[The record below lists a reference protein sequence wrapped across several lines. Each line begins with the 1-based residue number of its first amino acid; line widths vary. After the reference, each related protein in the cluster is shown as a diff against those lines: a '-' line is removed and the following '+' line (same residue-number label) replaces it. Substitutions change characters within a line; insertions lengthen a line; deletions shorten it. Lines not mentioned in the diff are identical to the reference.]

1 MPTSNRFKES
11 VKFGGIMKI
20 VLVLIM
26 ASLLC
31 ACNGMSDLGIE
42 NNCSIESNGMSG
54 SVSKDLGFGGCYVA
68 TDSSMEPRL
77 YCSNPGY

>member
-1 MPTSNRFKES
+1 
-11 VKFGGIMKI
+11 MKNI
-20 VLVLIM
+20 FILILV
-26 ASLLC
+26 SLLC
-31 ACNGMSDLGIE
+31 ACNGMSDLGID
-42 NNCSIESNGMSG
+42 NNGSIGSNGMSG